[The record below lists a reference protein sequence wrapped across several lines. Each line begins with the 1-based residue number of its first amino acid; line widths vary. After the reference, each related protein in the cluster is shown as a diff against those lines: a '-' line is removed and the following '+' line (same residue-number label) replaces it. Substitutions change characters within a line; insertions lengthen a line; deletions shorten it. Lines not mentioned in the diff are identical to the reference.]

1 MTEPRKPDIKDD
13 SHQPASDMPQAE
25 VRRPGRPREIQY
37 SLEKKFTLLLPKDV
51 HKALKVK
58 SAELEHL
65 KQADAW
71 KALADIREKLIF
83 IH

>member
-1 MTEPRKPDIKDD
+1 MTEPRKPEIKDD

-58 SAELEHL
+58 SAELEL
-65 KQADAW
+65 PMTSMIIDAI
-71 KALADIREKLIF
+71 KKTYGI
-83 IH
+83 